1 MAELNLVEK
10 VIALESVELLR
21 SLSPEQLSRIASI
34 AREIPASP
42 GQVILEPAKPVEVLY
57 IILDG
62 SVDLIRNGDTIASAT
77 QNEVIGAWGLFDE
90 DPMHVTVKARDDVRL
105 LRIDRDDFYDLLSDN
120 IEIAAAIF
128 STLVKRFRKLIEQ
141 G

>member
-34 AREIPASP
+34 AREVPALP
-42 GQVILEPAKPVEVLY
+42 GQVIVEPAKPVDALFV
-57 IILDG
+57 ILDG
-62 SVDLIRNGDTIASAT
+62 SVDLVRNGEAIVSAG

-90 DPMHVTVKARDDVRL
+90 EPMDVAVKARDDVRL
-105 LRIDRDDFYDLLSDN
+105 LRIDREDFFDLLSDN